1 MTNYFSFHLSSRMI
15 PSDCTIVRH
24 EITDWEWII
33 KLISDAIPVVSTF
46 DIPAIKAVKEICG
59 VDIEIQSPT
68 VLNPA
73 DLNPT
78 ALKLCDGDSLI
89 VAEVNNLSSL
99 EDGVITGKV
108 TNEDSYINFIKYNVS
123 YFGDDD
129 KQRLD
134 ELEYIKSSIEDID
147 IF

>member
-24 EITDWEWII
+24 ELTDWYWI
-33 KLISDAIPVVSTF
+33 KRLVNDSVKMTTAFDLILIE
-46 DIPAIKAVKEICG
+46 AVKEICNIDTSATNNNLG
-59 VDIEIQSPT
+59 IIR
-68 VLNPA
+68 LA
-73 DLNPT
+73 
-78 ALKLCDGDSLI
+78 DGDSLI
-89 VAEVNNLSSL
+89 VAEVNNISKEKRIKL
-99 EDGVITGKV
+99 GQKV

>member
-15 PSDCTIVRH
+15 PSDCTIIRH
-24 EITDWEWII
+24 EITDWYWI
-33 KLISDAIPVVSTF
+33 KRLVNDSVKMTTAFDLILIE
-46 DIPAIKAVKEICG
+46 AVKEICNIDTSATNNNLG
-59 VDIEIQSPT
+59 IIR
-68 VLNPA
+68 LA
-73 DLNPT
+73 
-78 ALKLCDGDSLI
+78 DGDSLI
-89 VAEVNNLSSL
+89 VAEVNNISKEKRIKL
-99 EDGVITGKV
+99 GQKV

-129 KQRLD
+129 KQRLN

>member
-15 PSDCTIVRH
+15 PSDCTIIRH
-24 EITDWEWII
+24 EITDWYWI
-33 KLISDAIPVVSTF
+33 KRLVNDSVKMTTAFDLILIE
-46 DIPAIKAVKEICG
+46 AVKEICNIDTSATNNNLG
-59 VDIEIQSPT
+59 IIR
-68 VLNPA
+68 LA
-73 DLNPT
+73 
-78 ALKLCDGDSLI
+78 DGDSLI
-89 VAEVNNLSSL
+89 VAEVNNISKEKRIKL
-99 EDGVITGKV
+99 GQKV

>member
-15 PSDCTIVRH
+15 PSDCTIIRH

-59 VDIEIQSPT
+59 VDIKIQSPI
-68 VLNPA
+68 VLR
-73 DLNPT
+73 
-78 ALKLCDGDSLI
+78 LCDGDSLI

-99 EDGVITGKV
+99 EDIVITGKV
-108 TNEDSYINFIKYNVS
+108 TNEDSYINFIKYHVS

-134 ELEYIKSSIEDID
+134 ELEYIESSIEDIYV
-147 IF
+147 F

>member
-1 MTNYFSFHLSSRMI
+1 MTTAF
-15 PSDCTIVRH
+15 D
-24 EITDWEWII
+24 
-33 KLISDAIPVVSTF
+33 LILIE
-46 DIPAIKAVKEICG
+46 AVKEICNI
-59 VDIEIQSPT
+59 DTSATNNNTEIIR
-68 VLNPA
+68 LA
-73 DLNPT
+73 
-78 ALKLCDGDSLI
+78 DGDSLI
-89 VAEVNNLSSL
+89 VAEVNNISKEKRIKS
-99 EDGVITGKV
+99 GQKV

>member
-15 PSDCTIVRH
+15 PSDCTIIRH
-24 EITDWEWII
+24 EITDWYWI
-33 KLISDAIPVVSTF
+33 KRLVNDSVKMTTAFDLILIE
-46 DIPAIKAVKEICG
+46 AVKEICNIDTSATNNNLG
-59 VDIEIQSPT
+59 IIR
-68 VLNPA
+68 LA
-73 DLNPT
+73 
-78 ALKLCDGDSLI
+78 DGDSLI
-89 VAEVNNLSSL
+89 VAEVNNISKEKRIKS
-99 EDGVITGKV
+99 GQKV

>member
-15 PSDCTIVRH
+15 PSDCTIIRH
-24 EITDWEWII
+24 ELTDWYWI
-33 KLISDAIPVVSTF
+33 KRLVNDSVKMTTAFDLILIE
-46 DIPAIKAVKEICG
+46 AVKEICNIDTSATNNNLG
-59 VDIEIQSPT
+59 IIR
-68 VLNPA
+68 LA
-73 DLNPT
+73 
-78 ALKLCDGDSLI
+78 DGDSLI
-89 VAEVNNLSSL
+89 VAEVNNISKEKRIKL
-99 EDGVITGKV
+99 GQKV

>member
-15 PSDCTIVRH
+15 PSDCTIIRH

-68 VLNPA
+68 VLNPTV
-73 DLNPT
+73 LR
-78 ALKLCDGDSLI
+78 LCDGDSLI

-108 TNEDSYINFIKYNVS
+108 TNEDSYINFIKYHVS

-134 ELEYIKSSIEDID
+134 ELEYIESSIEDID

>member
-15 PSDCTIVRH
+15 PSDCTIIRH
-24 EITDWEWII
+24 ELTDWYWI
-33 KLISDAIPVVSTF
+33 KRLVNDSVKMTTAFDLILIE
-46 DIPAIKAVKEICG
+46 AVKEICNIDTSATNNNLG
-59 VDIEIQSPT
+59 IIR
-68 VLNPA
+68 LA
-73 DLNPT
+73 
-78 ALKLCDGDSLI
+78 DGDSLI
-89 VAEVNNLSSL
+89 VAEVNNISKEKRIKS
-99 EDGVITGKV
+99 GQKV

>member
-1 MTNYFSFHLSSRMI
+1 MTTYFSFHLSSRMI

-24 EITDWEWII
+24 ELTDWYWI
-33 KLISDAIPVVSTF
+33 KRLVNDSVKMTTAF
-46 DIPAIKAVKEICG
+46 DVTLIKAVKEICNIDTSATNNNLG
-59 VDIEIQSPT
+59 IIR
-68 VLNPA
+68 LA
-73 DLNPT
+73 
-78 ALKLCDGDSLI
+78 DGDSLI
-89 VAEVNNLSSL
+89 VAEVNNISKEKRIKL
-99 EDGVITGKV
+99 GQKV

>member
-24 EITDWEWII
+24 ELTDWYWI
-33 KLISDAIPVVSTF
+33 KRLVNDSVKMTTAFDLILIE
-46 DIPAIKAVKEICG
+46 AVKEICNIDTSATNNNLG
-59 VDIEIQSPT
+59 IIR
-68 VLNPA
+68 LA
-73 DLNPT
+73 
-78 ALKLCDGDSLI
+78 DGDSLI
-89 VAEVNNLSSL
+89 VAEVNNISKEKRIKS
-99 EDGVITGKV
+99 GQKV

>member
-1 MTNYFSFHLSSRMI
+1 MTTAF
-15 PSDCTIVRH
+15 D
-24 EITDWEWII
+24 
-33 KLISDAIPVVSTF
+33 LILIE
-46 DIPAIKAVKEICG
+46 AVKEICNIDTSATNNNLG
-59 VDIEIQSPT
+59 IIR
-68 VLNPA
+68 LA
-73 DLNPT
+73 
-78 ALKLCDGDSLI
+78 DGDSLI
-89 VAEVNNLSSL
+89 VAEVNNISKEKRIKL
-99 EDGVITGKV
+99 GQKV

>member
-24 EITDWEWII
+24 EITDWEWI
-33 KLISDAIPVVSTF
+33 KRLVNDSVKMTTAFDLIL
-46 DIPAIKAVKEICG
+46 IKAVKEICNIDTSATNNNLG
-59 VDIEIQSPT
+59 IIR
-68 VLNPA
+68 LA
-73 DLNPT
+73 
-78 ALKLCDGDSLI
+78 DGDSLI

-99 EDGVITGKV
+99 VDGVITGTV

>member
-24 EITDWEWII
+24 ELTDWYWI
-33 KLISDAIPVVSTF
+33 KRLVNDSVKMTTVSDLILIE
-46 DIPAIKAVKEICG
+46 AVKEICNIDTSATNNNLG
-59 VDIEIQSPT
+59 IIR
-68 VLNPA
+68 LA
-73 DLNPT
+73 
-78 ALKLCDGDSLI
+78 DGDSLI
-89 VAEVNNLSSL
+89 VAEVNNISKEKRIKL
-99 EDGVITGKV
+99 GQKV